1 LDKLFL
7 VGKEK
12 EQNNKNNRS
21 QCCQNYK
28 IFCLHSIIVQFII
41 QFNLLTTYE
50 NFLFIIL
57 SFVAV
62 YSPYVELI
70 NCYILLTLL

>member
-1 LDKLFL
+1 L
-7 VGKEK
+7 VLVEKEK

-28 IFCLHSIIVQFII
+28 SFCLHSIIIQFII

-57 SFVAV
+57 HLLLF
-62 YSPYVELI
+62 
-70 NCYILLTLL
+70 ILPM